1 MSFVPTGGRIRQRRN
16 RRIEML
22 FGAKN
27 QVVNLV
33 GGSSGAHNGGV
44 AAAAPGDA
52 TGTSADARLELLA
65 AIWARQ
71 TGRTV
76 VVARA

>member
-1 MSFVPTGGRIRQRRN
+1 
-16 RRIEML
+16 ML

-27 QVVNLV
+27 QVVNVV

-44 AAAAPGDA
+44 AAATPRDA
-52 TGTSADARLELLA
+52 TRTSADARLELLA

-76 VVARA
+76 IVARS